1 MLIWQL
7 GFARNRVKYVQFLA
21 NSRTEMAIKKTEQN
35 PQDDMFR
42 NRLENMIDMR
52 HPLVKLADAIDWE
65 VFDREFGQLYQSK
78 VGRPATRTRLIVGL
92 TYLQFMYDLSDEA
105 VVERWIEVPYW
116 QYFTGEEF
124 FQHRMPIDPTTL
136 GKWRKKIGE
145 EGCEWLLT
153 QTLEAA
159 KDLKM
164 LKKSSLQKVVVDT
177 TVMEK
182 NIAFPTDSQLLNRVR
197 EHLVREADRLGIA
210 LRQNYNREAPELVK
224 KAGRYAH
231 AKQMRRVKSTVKKLK
246 TIVGRVVRDIE
257 RKVVA
262 GGLELSQKTLELLAL
277 AKRLRAQQRRD
288 SNKVYS
294 VHAPEVSCI
303 AKGKARQPYEFGCK
317 VSVAVTA
324 KDTWVVG
331 CRSFAG
337 NPYDGHTLESAA
349 EQVEI
354 LTGVKPKQVFVDRG
368 YKAAYLGQNTEV
380 VITGQR
386 RHTAA
391 TKRWMRRRNCVEP
404 IIGHLKSE
412 HRMKRCGWS
421 GELGN
426 AMFAVLAG
434 AGFNLKKL
442 LRALALFAPLIFA
455 LLNALKMEIQ
465 KLAVKIDG
473 AQQHRHALLAI

>member
-1 MLIWQL
+1 
-7 GFARNRVKYVQFLA
+7 
-21 NSRTEMAIKKTEQN
+21 MAIKKTEHN

-52 HPLVKLADAIDWE
+52 HSLVKLADAIDWE
-65 VFDREFGQLYQSK
+65 VFDREFGALYQSK

-105 VVERWIEVPYW
+105 VVDRWIEVPYW

-124 FQHRMPIDPTTL
+124 FQHRLPIDPTTL

-145 EGCEWLLT
+145 AGCEWLLT

-159 KDLKM
+159 KSLKL
-164 LKKSSLQKVVVDT
+164 LKKSSLEKVVVDT

-197 EHLVREADRLGIA
+197 EHLVREAERLGIE

-231 AKQMRRVKSTVKKLK
+231 AKQMNRVKGTVRKLK

-257 RKVVA
+257 RKAAA
-262 GGLELSQKTLELLAL
+262 GGVELATKTQELLML
-277 AKRLRAQQRRD
+277 AKRLRSQQRRD

-294 VHAPEVSCI
+294 VHEPEVSCI

-331 CRSFAG
+331 SRGFPG
-337 NPYDGHTLESAA
+337 NPYDGHTLHEAI

-354 LTGVKPKQVFVDRG
+354 LTGVRPKQVFVDRG
-368 YKAAYLGQNTEV
+368 YKAAYLGQNTDV
-380 VITGQR
+380 VITGQK

-404 IIGHLKSE
+404 IIGHLKAE
-412 HRMKRCGWS
+412 HRMKRCGWR

-426 AMFAVLAG
+426 AMYAVLAG
-434 AGFNLKKL
+434 AGFNLMKL
-442 LRALALFAPLIFA
+442 LRALALFSPSIFA
-455 LLNALKMEIQ
+455 LLNALQMEIQ
-465 KLAVKIDG
+465 KIAALLIGNRSRNA
-473 AQQHRHALLAI
+473 ALLAG